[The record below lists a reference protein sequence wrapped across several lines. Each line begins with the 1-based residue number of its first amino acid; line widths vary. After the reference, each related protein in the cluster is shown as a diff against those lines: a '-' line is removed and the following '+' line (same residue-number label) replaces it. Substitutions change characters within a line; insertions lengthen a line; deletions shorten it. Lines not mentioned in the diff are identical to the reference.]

1 MKWKWKLKLT
11 LSARLLIG
19 FGILCVFMA
28 SIGVFSLTTM
38 NQVNEKTEQI
48 IGNWM
53 PSISKAHQ
61 LKMAAVQVRQMQGEY
76 ILDSNND
83 NLISQMDD
91 AKTGLKLLVDE
102 YLETSLSEA
111 GKGIATR
118 FFMDYEA
125 SENTNEQIMSFAQ
138 SGNVG
143 GATLL
148 YDGNA
153 KRFFDD
159 VIKGLDEL
167 IATSEEEAH
176 AAGVANQS
184 EYSQGVQIIIIAMI
198 LIIIL
203 SIGLSLW
210 TIRSILSPIRTINSV
225 LRNLA
230 EAKGDMNK
238 RIHIQTGDEIQI
250 TAESVNK
257 VLDTVENMVNQIR
270 TATTEVGE
278 SSNHI
283 NQNCNQLSLA
293 TEEITGAISSLS
305 EQAVVQV
312 DKTQYALALINRFC
326 ESLQEMTNSSQDTY
340 ELAMKAYE
348 NSEEGNEH
356 ITVILNQMKVITE
369 QNELTLTSLQRL
381 QNTLLRIGEVNG
393 IIKNISDQ
401 TNMLALNASIEAARA
416 GAHGRGFAVVATEV
430 AKLSKDT
437 KSSSDHIV
445 GFVEEIT
452 DEVNKVCIQFDQNTK
467 YISEG
472 TTQIELMMQT
482 FMDIKNMNNQVMDNG
497 AKAKEEANHML
508 KTVVEV
514 VDVFNLIDN
523 LSAEQSA
530 SSQQI
535 SASAEEQLSSTHL
548 ILSFSQ
554 NMSTHSED
562 LKKLVEQFQVS
573 RESA

>member
-1 MKWKWKLKLT
+1 MKWKLKLT
-11 LSARLLIG
+11 LSVRLLIG

-28 SIGVFSLTTM
+28 SIGIFSLTTM
-38 NQVNEKTEQI
+38 NKVNEKTEQI

-53 PSISKAHQ
+53 PGISKAHQ
-61 LKMAAVQVRQMQGEY
+61 LKMAAVQVRQLQGEY
-76 ILDSNND
+76 ILDPRND

-91 AKTGLKLLVDE
+91 AKNSLKLLVDE
-102 YLETSLSEA
+102 YLEKSLSEA
-111 GKGIATR
+111 GKGIAMR

-125 SENTNEQIMSFAQ
+125 SENTNEQINSFAQ

-159 VIKGLDEL
+159 IIKGLDEL
-167 IATSEEEAH
+167 IATSEEEAQ
-176 AAGVANQS
+176 AAGVANQN

-210 TIRSILSPIRTINSV
+210 TIRSILLPIRTINSV
-225 LRNLA
+225 LHNLA
-230 EAKGDMNK
+230 EAKGDMNN

-250 TAESVNK
+250 TAECVNK

-270 TATTEVGE
+270 TATTEVGA
-278 SSNHI
+278 SSIHI

-293 TEEITGAISSLS
+293 TEEITNAISSLS
-305 EQAVVQV
+305 EQAIVQV
-312 DKTQYALALINRFC
+312 DKTQYALTLINRFC
-326 ESLQEMTNSSQDTY
+326 ESLREMTNSSQDTY

-369 QNELTLTSLQRL
+369 QNELTLTSLERL

-416 GAHGRGFAVVATEV
+416 GVHGRGFAIVATEV

-452 DEVNKVCIQFDQNTK
+452 DEVNKVCSQFDQNTS

-472 TTQIELMMQT
+472 TTQIERMMQT
-482 FMDIKNMNNQVMDNG
+482 FMDIKNMNNQVMANG
-497 AKAKEEANHML
+497 AKAKEEANNML
-508 KTVVEV
+508 KTVVDV
-514 VDVFNLIDN
+514 VDVFNLIDH

-554 NMSTHSED
+554 HMSTHSED
-562 LKKLVEQFQVS
+562 LKKLVEQFQVNY
-573 RESA
+573 ESA